1 MFQVATGVT
10 LDANWR
16 WIHGKDGYENCYTGN
31 TWDQGYCP
39 DAATCT
45 ENCLLGRTTPQYYWC
60 SCVTLFLSNVFHIS
74 PFIFISISPNS
85 FTLLGNHCLKTNK
98 KVVTNT
104 INNNIRGSEPV

>member
-45 ENCLLGRTTPQYYWC
+45 ENCLLGREA
-60 SCVTLFLSNVFHIS
+60 L
-74 PFIFISISPNS
+74 
-85 FTLLGNHCLKTNK
+85 
-98 KVVTNT
+98 
-104 INNNIRGSEPV
+104 

>member
-31 TWDQGYCP
+31 QWDQSYCP

-45 ENCLLGRTTPQYYWC
+45 ENCLLGRITRPSLTP
-60 SCVTLFLSNVFHIS
+60 LFFNQNVKICCLASNVCHIF
-74 PFIFISISPNS
+74 PFPSLPPPPPLIQSLSLA
-85 FTLLGNHCLKTNK
+85 T
-98 KVVTNT
+98 VV
-104 INNNIRGSEPV
+104 

>member
-31 TWDQGYCP
+31 QWDQSYCP

-45 ENCLLGRTTPQYYWC
+45 ENCRLGRT
-60 SCVTLFLSNVFHIS
+60 L
-74 PFIFISISPNS
+74 
-85 FTLLGNHCLKTNK
+85 
-98 KVVTNT
+98 
-104 INNNIRGSEPV
+104 

>member
-45 ENCLLGRTTPQYYWC
+45 ENCLLGRTTLD
-60 SCVTLFLSNVFHIS
+60 STELVFLCHS
-74 PFIFISISPNS
+74 IF
-85 FTLLGNHCLKTNK
+85 
-98 KVVTNT
+98 V
-104 INNNIRGSEPV
+104 